1 MKIRKIAVAACVAL
15 TAAVAISSCASK
27 QEGSTT
33 SDKAA
38 AETTE
43 QAAAPAEEASAV
55 TVLPKGQEI
64 PAADGKLVIIDFNAT
79 WCGPCKKFAPNFEA
93 VASRYADKAKFY
105 SVDVDDHQELATKY
119 NVQSI
124 PMVVFIHPDG
134 KVTSFNGY
142 QDEAAFEALV
152 NENLK

>member
-1 MKIRKIAVAACVAL
+1 MKIRKFAFAACVAL

-27 QEGSTT
+27 QEGATNDT
-33 SDKAA
+33 AAA
-38 AETTE
+38 AEATE
-43 QAAAPAEEASAV
+43 QGAAPAEAAAV

-79 WCGPCKKFAPNFEA
+79 WCGPCKKFAPHFEA
-93 VASRYADKAKFY
+93 VAERYADKAKFY
-105 SVDVDDHQELATKY
+105 SVDVDDHQELAQKY